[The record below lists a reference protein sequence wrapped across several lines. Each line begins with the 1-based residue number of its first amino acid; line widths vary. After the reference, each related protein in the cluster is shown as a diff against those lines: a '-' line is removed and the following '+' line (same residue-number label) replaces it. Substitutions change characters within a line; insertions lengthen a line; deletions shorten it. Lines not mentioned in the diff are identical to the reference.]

1 MYDEC
6 TVRTQG
12 GHPPNNTP
20 LMMLSKAQPHLVDQ
34 ATYVMM
40 IEYLLYNG
48 HGGLSLVDNHGMNAV
63 MLAAGGGNAAFI
75 AWAYER
81 RELIAEEG
89 FDWEAT
95 NDAGRN
101 MLCLCRQQHCNRQVL
116 NKLKSLA
123 DMEYITIIEHP
134 PVTGEPGRQGGQS
147 NVNRR
152 HRPQEVQVAGDDSQ
166 WVQYEDSED
175 RQWYISE

>member
-1 MYDEC
+1 
-6 TVRTQG
+6 
-12 GHPPNNTP
+12 
-20 LMMLSKAQPHLVDQ
+20 
-34 ATYVMM
+34 
-40 IEYLLYNG
+40 
-48 HGGLSLVDNHGMNAV
+48 MNAL

-81 RELIAEEG
+81 REGLADGG

-101 MLCLCRQQHCNRQVL
+101 MLCLCRQQHTNRLVL
-116 NKLKSLA
+116 KKLQSLA
-123 DMEYITIIEHP
+123 DLQYITILEHP

-152 HRPQEVQVAGDDSQ
+152 HRPQEVQVASDDSQ
-166 WVQYEDSED
+166 WVQYDDGED
-175 RQWYISE
+175 QGWTISE